1 MTAPGRAVDQA
12 LYYSIV
18 RIEWNKTTP
27 LASFFFP
34 PMSSYSPASVLLPRA
49 SASVGVTRN
58 KPPVWAID
66 ASGPSVQ
73 TPLPAKCA
81 RHTREGEVCCQEL
94 KGEDERQLI
103 DPDIVRDV

>member
-1 MTAPGRAVDQA
+1 
-12 LYYSIV
+12 
-18 RIEWNKTTP
+18 
-27 LASFFFP
+27 
-34 PMSSYSPASVLLPRA
+34 MSSDTVTPASVPLPRT
-49 SASVGVTRN
+49 SAGLGLTRN

-73 TPLPAKCA
+73 TPLLAKCS

>member
-1 MTAPGRAVDQA
+1 MTTRGILVHSTGLLP
-12 LYYSIV
+12 S
-18 RIEWNKTTP
+18 T
-27 LASFFFP
+27 
-34 PMSSYSPASVLLPRA
+34 MSSDTPASVPLPRA
-49 SASVGVTRN
+49 TGSIRSTKN

-73 TPLPAKCA
+73 TPLPAKCD
-81 RHTREGEVCCQEL
+81 RHTREGGVCCQEL